1 MHASLFP
8 YNVLSYASTVKHTD
22 KETKETTELIKDAAT
37 NNKSAPQFFLY
48 TFICFGSHDKICK
61 VPINMLPMA
70 KLQNKN

>member
-8 YNVLSYASTVKHTD
+8 YSVLSYASTVKHTD
-22 KETKETTELIKDAAT
+22 KETTELIKDAAT

-48 TFICFGSHDKICK
+48 RFICFGSHDKICK
-61 VPINMLPMA
+61 VPINMPPMA